1 MQLDKR
7 PLDFRLSPRRQGFF
21 QGTNKGHFPL
31 LSMILYLLQ
40 LFQQSEKRTTPMN
53 LSHSGFGNEGVPELL
68 PISYTGLAS
77 PNLFQDISIFFSLIK
92 QALMSNPINLDPLTL
107 PFFVYNLPLS
117 RGKKKLGKKIIFF
130 YQGWLITWSQTCFI
144 WTVLNPTLPLWLEMI

>member
-7 PLDFRLSPRRQGFF
+7 PLDFRLSPGRQGFF

-40 LFQQSEKRTTPMN
+40 LFQRSEKRTTSMN

-68 PISYTGLAS
+68 PINYTELAS

-92 QALMSNPINLDPLTL
+92 QASMSNPINLDPLRS
-107 PFFVYNLPLS
+107 PFS
-117 RGKKKLGKKIIFF
+117 SKICPFHAERR
-130 YQGWLITWSQTCFI
+130 
-144 WTVLNPTLPLWLEMI
+144 N